1 MRSLSR
7 SMLSRRRLMQIGGTG
22 LAVGLIDG
30 RMLPV
35 TARAQTDLSSQ
46 ELRTIGLSVT
56 VQDRILEDFKEKSGV
71 GSTTG
76 TAAIFPDASAK
87 VITGKG
93 RDFDTYETIGE
104 RIPQLVDGD
113 AIIPVPV
120 SEIPNWQYARDLFN
134 TPDPERFGEGR
145 TDISRQI
152 YETEERL
159 ALLMIPTVFNFDSV
173 GYLPEAVEDEE
184 ANTWAS
190 IFDEKFKGKSAL
202 NIDPLIA
209 MPNVAMAM
217 NTLGLSQVEN
227 PGNLSDEQVDTAI
240 DWLIE
245 KKPGGQFRS
254 LWGDF
259 GELVNLM
266 ASKEVVIADAWQ
278 PAVMA
283 IKAQGVNCKYAV
295 PGRGLSCLVDR
306 HFGHQGHAELRSRL
320 GLCQLLALRPT
331 GDHRVRAGPCSPVP
345 D

>member
-35 TARAQTDLSSQ
+35 TARAQTDLSNQ

-87 VITGKG
+87 VLTGKG

-113 AIIPVPV
+113 AIIAVPV
-120 SEIPNWQYARDLFN
+120 SEISNWQYARDLFN

-184 ANTWAS
+184 A
-190 IFDEKFKGKSAL
+190 
-202 NIDPLIA
+202 
-209 MPNVAMAM
+209 
-217 NTLGLSQVEN
+217 
-227 PGNLSDEQVDTAI
+227 
-240 DWLIE
+240 
-245 KKPGGQFRS
+245 
-254 LWGDF
+254 
-259 GELVNLM
+259 
-266 ASKEVVIADAWQ
+266 
-278 PAVMA
+278 
-283 IKAQGVNCKYAV
+283 
-295 PGRGLSCLVDR
+295 
-306 HFGHQGHAELRSRL
+306 
-320 GLCQLLALRPT
+320 
-331 GDHRVRAGPCSPVP
+331 
-345 D
+345 